1 MSFWTESETNI
12 ILNSNINK
20 ETKNNNRATIE
31 AKEPKTEEK
40 KKKPKKKIIK
50 KKSKKLSEKESIIKK
65 INFDNIIN
73 TENIE
78 INNTIIKNEE
88 NILLNKIEEKERGES
103 WLLSSSNETDKAY
116 KDLGNLARA
125 VDEKIKTFS
134 TMSDKNKC
142 LDFYRNKADDKAFQ
156 VKNSFLCW
164 TPAKN
169 EGQ

>member
-103 WLLSSSNETDKAY
+103 
-116 KDLGNLARA
+116 
-125 VDEKIKTFS
+125 
-134 TMSDKNKC
+134 
-142 LDFYRNKADDKAFQ
+142 
-156 VKNSFLCW
+156 
-164 TPAKN
+164 
-169 EGQ
+169 